1 MSWKTGRELLWR
13 VHLEMMAEKGGCGEH
28 RLAGVR
34 NGLWERKVGDVATEG
49 PGSVRLRALESLGR
63 LQPRDAY

>member
-34 NGLWERKVGDVATEG
+34 NGLWERKVGDLANER
-49 PGSVRLRALESLGR
+49 PGSVRPRALEFHR
-63 LQPRDAY
+63 ETAA